1 MFKIIKKL
9 KNFFL
14 DKKLIFFLFLFFSF
28 LKINY
33 ILAID
38 KIYLDLANVK
48 FEHKINFQ
56 KYQTTTQLLTKTNLE
71 KEIHNWVKKNIVL
84 KGKSGELTIK
94 NDPRVLP
101 FGHFLRKTSI
111 DELPQLINVLKGE
124 MSFVG
129 PRPLR
134 VRYLPYY
141 TKREDLRHTVK
152 PGITGLAQVSGR
164 NAITWDNRL
173 ELDAVYVEKQ
183 SFLYDFK
190 ILLKT
195 VLKVFDFSATEF
207 SGESDSLDEHRISG
221 SIK

>member
-84 KGKSGELTIK
+84 KGNSGELTIK
-94 NDPRVLP
+94 ILDESIIDSFIEEHRKKFSFLPKDGIAYKINFKVKVIAENTKNNSKGEVLSIVKGEKTFLGGFSINDRS
-101 FGHFLRKTSI
+101 KAI
-111 DELPQLINVLKGE
+111 DELMNNMVRRLSVN
-124 MSFVG
+124 
-129 PRPLR
+129 LR
-134 VRYLPYY
+134 N
-141 TKREDLRHTVK
+141 
-152 PGITGLAQVSGR
+152 GIHAEFR
-164 NAITWDNRL
+164 DFITNK
-173 ELDAVYVEKQ
+173 YN
-183 SFLYDFK
+183 
-190 ILLKT
+190 
-195 VLKVFDFSATEF
+195 
-207 SGESDSLDEHRISG
+207 
-221 SIK
+221 

>member
-33 ILAID
+33 IFAID

-84 KGKSGELTIK
+84 KGNSGELTVKILDESIIDSFVEEHRKKFSFLPKDGIAYKINFKVKIIAENKK
-94 NDPRVLP
+94 NNSKGEVLSIVK
-101 FGHFLRKTSI
+101 GEKTFLGGFSINDRSKAI
-111 DELPQLINVLKGE
+111 DELMNNMIQRLSVN
-124 MSFVG
+124 
-129 PRPLR
+129 LR
-134 VRYLPYY
+134 
-141 TKREDLRHTVK
+141 E
-152 PGITGLAQVSGR
+152 GIHKEFR
-164 NAITWDNRL
+164 DFITNK
-173 ELDAVYVEKQ
+173 YN
-183 SFLYDFK
+183 
-190 ILLKT
+190 
-195 VLKVFDFSATEF
+195 
-207 SGESDSLDEHRISG
+207 
-221 SIK
+221 